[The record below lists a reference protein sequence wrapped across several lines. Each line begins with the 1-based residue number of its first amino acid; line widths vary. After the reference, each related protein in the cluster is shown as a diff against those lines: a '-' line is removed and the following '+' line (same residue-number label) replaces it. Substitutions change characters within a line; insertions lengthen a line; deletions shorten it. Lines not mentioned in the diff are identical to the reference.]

1 MAAPER
7 MSRGR
12 YWRNPTG
19 TVHPKTVGGTRL
31 YIRPRTRDSK
41 PIGQV
46 LSPLIRSR
54 TLQYGRANRHAVNTK
69 VLRDYMR
76 HSASSHEVF
85 HPKQQF
91 TWRPTEG
98 FRS

>member
-54 TLQYGRANRHAVNTK
+54 TLHTAEQTVIPSIRKFSGTI
-69 VLRDYMR
+69 
-76 HSASSHEVF
+76 
-85 HPKQQF
+85 
-91 TWRPTEG
+91 
-98 FRS
+98 